1 MYAQAIESVFISA
14 REATL
19 GGMCLGMSNLGGWEL
34 THGGRGEGTADY
46 RACVQQKAESPEN
59 QRVRAGEGVS
69 REEFG
74 CKAPPRAY
82 IHNPQGLMF
91 TPILPAADCLTDDPS
106 LSADV
111 EAGL

>member
-1 MYAQAIESVFISA
+1 
-14 REATL
+14 
-19 GGMCLGMSNLGGWEL
+19 MCLGISNLGGWEL
-34 THGGRGEGTADY
+34 TRGGRGLLRHTTAHAY
-46 RACVQQKAESPEN
+46 SKKAESPEN

-91 TPILPAADCLTDDPS
+91 TPILPVADCLTDDPS
-106 LSADV
+106 APADV